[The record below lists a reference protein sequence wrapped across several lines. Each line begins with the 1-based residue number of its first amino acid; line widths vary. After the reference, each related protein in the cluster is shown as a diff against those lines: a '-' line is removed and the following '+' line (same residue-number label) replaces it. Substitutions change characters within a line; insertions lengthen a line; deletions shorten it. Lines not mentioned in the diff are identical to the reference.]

1 MDTTNTHS
9 KFNEIHVLKNKQ
21 EIDREVETRIS
32 SSGLLVFTRARIPVH
47 ILVPHLHTPYHL
59 DKHTQAMSLKES
71 RSDIWEDSEVGEGRR
86 NYLITISKIK
96 ENYDTI
102 RP

>member
-59 DKHTQAMSLKES
+59 DKHTQAMSL
-71 RSDIWEDSEVGEGRR
+71 RVNLRTFGLTMFAIVNLTRL
-86 NYLITISKIK
+86 LIIL
-96 ENYDTI
+96 
-102 RP
+102 

>member
-1 MDTTNTHS
+1 
-9 KFNEIHVLKNKQ
+9 
-21 EIDREVETRIS
+21 
-32 SSGLLVFTRARIPVH
+32 
-47 ILVPHLHTPYHL
+47 
-59 DKHTQAMSLKES
+59 MSLKES